1 MSGKRLARGSLLP
14 SVLEDG
20 DEETEWER
28 EEMGGVGERPPS
40 RLHSRDSVDDQV
52 GISIII

>member
-40 RLHSRDSVDDQV
+40 RARKLHSRDSVDDQV
-52 GISIII
+52 GI